1 MFMNQSTIVIFLHF
15 RSTWSSEPHT
25 CT

>member
-1 MFMNQSTIVIFLHF
+1 MNQSTIVIFLHF